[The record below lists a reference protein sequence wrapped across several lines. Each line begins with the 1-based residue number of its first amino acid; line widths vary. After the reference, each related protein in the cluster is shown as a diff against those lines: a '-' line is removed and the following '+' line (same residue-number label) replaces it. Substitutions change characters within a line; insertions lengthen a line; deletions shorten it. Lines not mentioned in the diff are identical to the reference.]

1 MAPAAAEA
9 TGLETLK
16 KEENALPG
24 IGGAGRTPESSRSGG
39 RREKP
44 MADVKITCGKRSPG

>member
-24 IGGAGRTPESSRSGG
+24 IGGAGRTPESSRSGS
-39 RREKP
+39 RREKRL
-44 MADVKITCGKRSPG
+44 ADVKITCGK